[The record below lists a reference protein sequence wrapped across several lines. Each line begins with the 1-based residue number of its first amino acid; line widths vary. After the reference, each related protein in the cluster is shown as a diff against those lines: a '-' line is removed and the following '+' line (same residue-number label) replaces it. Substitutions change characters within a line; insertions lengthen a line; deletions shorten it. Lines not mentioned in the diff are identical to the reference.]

1 MLGSGDSVDQI
12 LQQVEDREFRQMK
25 LQGRA
30 RSIEDIMQEACRKR
44 TVSEPVLRK
53 RSRRPLLREARSGI
67 VYRSKEEIGI
77 SNAEIDR
84 HLMVTSSINR
94 ALAKMDEFIR
104 K

>member
-1 MLGSGDSVDQI
+1 MEGHHLG
-12 LQQVEDREFRQMK
+12 QMK
-25 LQGRA
+25 QRGRS

-44 TVSEPVLRK
+44 TVSEPELRK

-94 ALAKMDEFIR
+94 ALVKMKEFIR